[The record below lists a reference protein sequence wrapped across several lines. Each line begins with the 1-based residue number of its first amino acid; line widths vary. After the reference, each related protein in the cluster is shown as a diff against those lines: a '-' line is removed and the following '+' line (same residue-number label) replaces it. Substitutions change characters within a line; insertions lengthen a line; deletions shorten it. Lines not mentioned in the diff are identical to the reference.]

1 MDGALMVEVEAAI
14 TDLLPGAKRVAKAKA
29 GGKGAG
35 KTRKRQIDALVE
47 DENKENEAVI
57 EDVDAAK
64 QGLLLHREID
74 RAYSL

>member
-47 DENKENEAVI
+47 DENKENEVLI
-57 EDVDAAK
+57 EDVVAAK
-64 QGLLLHREID
+64 PGLLLHTEID